1 MDPGI
6 LSLNDLCG
14 IRTGIYVKNLK
25 KQIEIAT
32 EHIMQCEVTDLI
44 LLTGLNFQHLMDT
57 SFFQL
62 GTALSLIFTL
72 ACKVVVWPIN
82 CWLVGLQVLP

>member
-1 MDPGI
+1 MLIDLFSVLVRLHADVEDCLRIMDPGI

-44 LLTGLNFQHLMDT
+44 LLFAGLNFLHPWQRL
-57 SFFQL
+57 
-62 GTALSLIFTL
+62 
-72 ACKVVVWPIN
+72 
-82 CWLVGLQVLP
+82 

>member
-44 LLTGLNFQHLMDT
+44 LL
-57 SFFQL
+57 
-62 GTALSLIFTL
+62 
-72 ACKVVVWPIN
+72 
-82 CWLVGLQVLP
+82 LVGLKCLHPWQWL